1 MEKREQDMLERIRSA
16 SDGLQVPEALAPD
29 QIRKKLEEA
38 GAAGKEEEPGRTKQE
53 KEGKVRLFLRS
64 ARGRQ
69 LSVLAA
75 GLVLVCL
82 AGAAWTL
89 AGRSGAGSADALP
102 AAGEETARGEGGQ
115 AASGS
120 ADGEALRTAESYDEI
135 YAYLEA
141 YQQEQESRDFK
152 VSSRG
157 ASAADGGVESA
168 ASTAADSASA
178 YAGSYSDTNV
188 RQEGVG
194 EADIVK
200 TDGRW
205 IYTLSDDCEIGIAD
219 TEGGLTEAGVI
230 CEDRQ
235 IREFYVQDDR
245 LMLLASAGED
255 GSGTALVTYDIS
267 DRGNPEKIGEV
278 TQSGDYQSSRLV
290 GDHLYV
296 FSLFYADMYAG
307 PEARESYIPQAGG
320 MLLKESSIWLP
331 DRSDPSQYLVMT
343 STDIQAP
350 DRLVDSQAL
359 FAGYG
364 EVYVSNEN
372 IYWYEAVSRNT
383 GLGWVTD
390 TQIRKVSYQDGHLK
404 VLAKGTVPGYINDS
418 FSIDEYG
425 GNLRVVTTDERDNGL
440 YILGPDLEE
449 LGSIENLAK
458 DEQVY
463 SARLMGDTGYF
474 VTFRNTDPLFS
485 VDLSDPEDPQVLG
498 ELKIPGFS
506 EYLHPYGDGLLLG
519 IGMDADEET
528 GATGGMKLSMFDV
541 SDPANVQE
549 KDTFVMENV
558 YSGDVLYDYRAALVD
573 PERNLIG
580 FSAYDGARERYY
592 VFSYDRES
600 GFTCRMEARVSGAGY
615 SAARG
620 LYIGDV
626 LYVVKGNIIEMYRM
640 EDYKK
645 TGDLIL

>member
-1 MEKREQDMLERIRSA
+1 M
-16 SDGLQVPEALAPD
+16 
-29 QIRKKLEEA
+29 
-38 GAAGKEEEPGRTKQE
+38 
-53 KEGKVRLFLRS
+53 
-64 ARGRQ
+64 
-69 LSVLAA
+69 
-75 GLVLVCL
+75 
-82 AGAAWTL
+82 
-89 AGRSGAGSADALP
+89 
-102 AAGEETARGEGGQ
+102 
-115 AASGS
+115 
-120 ADGEALRTAESYDEI
+120 
-135 YAYLEA
+135 
-141 YQQEQESRDFK
+141 
-152 VSSRG
+152 
-157 ASAADGGVESA
+157 
-168 ASTAADSASA
+168 
-178 YAGSYSDTNV
+178 
-188 RQEGVG
+188 
-194 EADIVK
+194 
-200 TDGRW
+200 
-205 IYTLSDDCEIGIAD
+205 
-219 TEGGLTEAGVI
+219 
-230 CEDRQ
+230 
-235 IREFYVQDDR
+235 
-245 LMLLASAGED
+245 
-255 GSGTALVTYDIS
+255 
-267 DRGNPEKIGEV
+267 
-278 TQSGDYQSSRLV
+278 
-290 GDHLYV
+290 

-350 DRLVDSQAL
+350 EQLVDSQAL
-359 FAGYG
+359 FVGYG

-498 ELKIPGFS
+498 RAEDTGLLRVPASLRGRPPS
-506 EYLHPYGDGLLLG
+506 RHRHGRGRGDGSHGGHEAEHVRCQRSGGCAGKRYFCHGKCVQRGCALRLQG
-519 IGMDADEET
+519 GPCGSGEEPHRLFRLRR
-528 GATGGMKLSMFDV
+528 GAG
-541 SDPANVQE
+541 
-549 KDTFVMENV
+549 
-558 YSGDVLYDYRAALVD
+558 SGT
-573 PERNLIG
+573 
-580 FSAYDGARERYY
+580 Y
-592 VFSYDRES
+592 VFSYGPGE
-600 GFTCRMEARVSGAGY
+600 RVYLPDGGAGQRRRLQR
-615 SAARG
+615 SPGAVHRG
-620 LYIGDV
+620 TL

>member
-1 MEKREQDMLERIRSA
+1 MGDRHADPQGVLS
-16 SDGLQVPEALAPD
+16 
-29 QIRKKLEEA
+29 
-38 GAAGKEEEPGRTKQE
+38 
-53 KEGKVRLFLRS
+53 
-64 ARGRQ
+64 GRQ
-69 LSVLAA
+69 
-75 GLVLVCL
+75 
-82 AGAAWTL
+82 
-89 AGRSGAGSADALP
+89 
-102 AAGEETARGEGGQ
+102 
-115 AASGS
+115 
-120 ADGEALRTAESYDEI
+120 
-135 YAYLEA
+135 
-141 YQQEQESRDFK
+141 
-152 VSSRG
+152 
-157 ASAADGGVESA
+157 
-168 ASTAADSASA
+168 
-178 YAGSYSDTNV
+178 
-188 RQEGVG
+188 
-194 EADIVK
+194 
-200 TDGRW
+200 
-205 IYTLSDDCEIGIAD
+205 
-219 TEGGLTEAGVI
+219 
-230 CEDRQ
+230 
-235 IREFYVQDDR
+235 
-245 LMLLASAGED
+245 
-255 GSGTALVTYDIS
+255 
-267 DRGNPEKIGEV
+267 
-278 TQSGDYQSSRLV
+278 
-290 GDHLYV
+290 
-296 FSLFYADMYAG
+296 
-307 PEARESYIPQAGG
+307 
-320 MLLKESSIWLP
+320 
-331 DRSDPSQYLVMT
+331 
-343 STDIQAP
+343 
-350 DRLVDSQAL
+350 
-359 FAGYG
+359 
-364 EVYVSNEN
+364 
-372 IYWYEAVSRNT
+372 
-383 GLGWVTD
+383 
-390 TQIRKVSYQDGHLK
+390 LK

-485 VDLSDPEDPQVLG
+485 VDLSDPEDPQILG

-541 SDPANVQE
+541 SDPADVQE

-600 GFTCRMEARVSGAGY
+600 GFACRMEARVSGTGY

>member
-1 MEKREQDMLERIRSA
+1 M
-16 SDGLQVPEALAPD
+16 PP
-29 QIRKKLEEA
+29 
-38 GAAGKEEEPGRTKQE
+38 PGRTDP
-53 KEGKVRLFLRS
+53 
-64 ARGRQ
+64 ARP
-69 LSVLAA
+69 LSP
-75 GLVLVCL
+75 
-82 AGAAWTL
+82 TI
-89 AGRSGAGSADALP
+89 S
-102 AAGEETARGEGGQ
+102 
-115 AASGS
+115 
-120 ADGEALRTAESYDEI
+120 RT
-135 YAYLEA
+135 
-141 YQQEQESRDFK
+141 
-152 VSSRG
+152 G
-157 ASAADGGVESA
+157 
-168 ASTAADSASA
+168 
-178 YAGSYSDTNV
+178 
-188 RQEGVG
+188 
-194 EADIVK
+194 
-200 TDGRW
+200 
-205 IYTLSDDCEIGIAD
+205 
-219 TEGGLTEAGVI
+219 
-230 CEDRQ
+230 
-235 IREFYVQDDR
+235 
-245 LMLLASAGED
+245 
-255 GSGTALVTYDIS
+255 
-267 DRGNPEKIGEV
+267 GNPEKIGEV

-372 IYWYEAVSRNT
+372 IYWYETISRNT

-390 TQIRKVSYQDGHLK
+390 TQIRKVSYQDGQLK

-519 IGMDADEET
+519 IGMDAGRGD
-528 GATGGMKLSMFDV
+528 GGHGGHEAEHVRCERPGGCAGKRYLCHGKC
-541 SDPANVQE
+541 VQR
-549 KDTFVMENV
+549 
-558 YSGDVLYDYRAALVD
+558 GCALRLQGG
-573 PERNLIG
+573 PCG
-580 FSAYDGARERYY
+580 
-592 VFSYDRES
+592 
-600 GFTCRMEARVSGAGY
+600 SGAEPHRLFRLR
-615 SAARG
+615 RG
-620 LYIGDV
+620 AGAV
-626 LYVVKGNIIEMYRM
+626 LR
-640 EDYKK
+640 
-645 TGDLIL
+645 LLL